1 MPITP
6 QPSGS
11 VSPPNTL
18 APEAEGA
25 VSVPNTLAAEAAGTP
40 SAPNTLTA
48 ETVGAVA
55 IPNTL
60 TAETEGAPAIP
71 NTLTPEAAGAV
82 AIPNTLNA
90 EAAGTPAV
98 PNTLTSS
105 DAATLPRTLCPTVSM
120 NFAAGL
126 YAQNGAAVTESSLLT
141 YARGSSAT
149 FIDRQLGA
157 TGRWEYFLNTE
168 ATGNVKRTEYDAA
181 TGENLGVLIEQA
193 STNLLLRSEEFDNAA
208 WTKSNAAVTADA
220 VIAPDLT
227 VTADKFEAGSTA
239 VIGPELSQ
247 ALTVTAT
254 QKYTFSAFV
263 KRSEASYIQMTWS
276 GGQVANN
283 PRVNFDLTLG
293 VLGSQDVDVEH
304 ASITPVGNDWFRIS
318 ATVTAVG
325 VALTNFLHMAQSA
338 TDARASTNSWTAG
351 QGLYVWGAQAEQSE
365 VPTSYIA
372 TIGATVS
379 RLADQLS
386 IPVLGNVPSG
396 DVSYIGDVR
405 LTGDSLGAARF
416 LYVAADTGAGGLYTF
431 VNSSGDLQT
440 LNGGTFRE
448 IAATGTYPNSFK
460 FATIFDS
467 SVNTLTG
474 FLNGVQTITGDAGA
488 PSFADVAGVV
498 GVGSSNLFTGHING
512 HIKHLTIYDAALTAN
527 EVSQL

>member
-6 QPSGS
+6 QPPGS

-193 STNLLLRSEEFDNAA
+193 STNLALRSEEFDNAA
-208 WTKSNAAVTADA
+208 WAKSNAAVTADA

-247 ALTVTAT
+247 VVTVTAA

-263 KRSEASYIQMTWS
+263 KRGEAAYIQMTWS

-283 PRVNFDLTLG
+283 PRVNFDLVNG
-293 VLGSQDVDVEH
+293 ALGSQDADVER

-338 TDARASTNSWTAG
+338 TDARASTNSWTIG
-351 QGLYVWGAQAEQSE
+351 QGLYVWGAQMENE
-365 VPTSYIA
+365 VVETSYIA
-372 TIGATVS
+372 TTAATAS

-386 IPVLGNVPSG
+386 IASDGVMPEGDATFHVDMVFVPRGDTCFIYSVDSASSNIISLVQNSG
-396 DVSYIGDVR
+396 AI
-405 LTGDSLGAARF
+405 AAKRGTTTQI
-416 LYVAADTGAGGLYTF
+416 VAALGSYSQKMTMTTVYNRSA
-431 VNSSGDLQT
+431 
-440 LNGGTFRE
+440 
-448 IAATGTYPNSFK
+448 
-460 FATIFDS
+460 
-467 SVNTLTG
+467 NTLTG
-474 FLNGVQTITGDAGA
+474 YIDGLQTVVGDAGTIDTVTPGGDIVIGA
-488 PSFADVAGVV
+488 SSAFTAG
-498 GVGSSNLFTGHING
+498 LNG
-512 HIKHLTIYDAALTAN
+512 NIKSLSIYSANMTAN
-527 EVSQL
+527 EVSLL